1 MNDVAV
7 FLIGIGLTLVLS
19 FMVVRYL
26 KPHLHR
32 ILVDLC
38 GTKERADFWTVFSI
52 VMLMLIPFIAA
63 MSYRPRSGQDAS
75 VLFEL
80 SNQIRWGL
88 IGLAGSVIIL
98 GLTLSRFV
106 PRIQPS
112 SANQPTQA
120 DMRQSQA
127 VDPPA

>member
-7 FLIGIGLTLVLS
+7 FFIGIGMTLAVS
-19 FMVVRYL
+19 FLVIRYL

-32 ILVDLC
+32 VLVDLC

-63 MSYRPRSGQDAS
+63 MSYRPRIGQDAS
-75 VLFEL
+75 VFFEL

-98 GLTLSRFV
+98 GLTLSRFI
-106 PRIQPS
+106 PPLRPS
-112 SANQPTQA
+112 SATKPAQEDT
-120 DMRQSQA
+120 RH
-127 VDPPA
+127 DPA